1 MTTCITGGLEIK
13 GIEHKESNVE
23 SGTNFEPVSTML
35 REPSTVLDLITAKS
49 LKGFIFKLDVQPGK
63 SRYTEYNLRNN
74 KREEVNHF
82 ALKIV
87 VISDKEDDL
96 PHLNLGLGGI
106 YEKQTESNE
115 SFIDESKMQQEIWK
129 QTYLTQGGEIAPSVG
144 NITLLE
150 GSKEDIIIFLKY
162 LENRGSTTQKAKQIL
177 RYLIQLFFNTKF
189 NYKLGILVMKNYKD
203 SKIFADYYTAFEKKN
218 QSNQY
223 DASAIQQ
230 YLTVRQNVL
239 IKVLR
244 LALLGYIHLDFHA
257 GNSLIDSISNSCVII
272 DYGRAVK
279 IKNSRG
285 EFTSKFYIKDLDEK
299 VEFVSEQQKVVF
311 KRNFETL
318 FGYLKSLEKSIKTM
332 NSTDDLSETFR
343 RVIESIRVID
353 ADTMLLLYD
362 VPYAQIDSLL
372 DNFNNKFSTSDLYGG
387 DFTRRLLDEIGVL
400 YTGNVDRRY
409 QTIIRHNTD
418 NVKDV
423 NKSLGVQSVASLG
436 VQSVARVSPVVIHQR
451 PISQQSVQPVI
462 NNRSSPSPRETM
474 CDKFGNCF
482 TRLVNPFLKNGG
494 KTRKR
499 QVNRRIAKLKF
510 QTKRRRN
517 SKLKYKKNK

>member
-1 MTTCITGGLEIK
+1 MTTCINGGLELK
-13 GIEHKESNVE
+13 GIEHKGSNVD
-23 SGTNFEPVSTML
+23 SGTNLDPVSTML

-49 LKGFIFKLDVQPGK
+49 LRGFIFKLDVQPGK

-82 ALKIV
+82 ALKFV
-87 VISDKEDDL
+87 VISVSEEEGDDILPVLDLGHEGKPDKM
-96 PHLNLGLGGI
+96 
-106 YEKQTESNE
+106 TESKK

-144 NITLLE
+144 NISFLE
-150 GSKEDIIIFLKY
+150 GSREDIIIFLKY
-162 LENRGSTTQKAKQIL
+162 LANRGSTTQKAKQIL
-177 RYLIQLFFNTKF
+177 RYFIRLFFNTKF

-203 SKIFADYYTAFEKKN
+203 SKVFEDYYYAFLSKYQNK
-218 QSNQY
+218 QH
-223 DASAIQQ
+223 ASVRQQ

-244 LALLGYIHLDFHA
+244 LALLGYIHLDFHE

-272 DYGRAVK
+272 DYGRALK

-285 EFTSKFYIKDLDEK
+285 EFTSENYIKYLLTENDKLI
-299 VEFVSEQQKVVF
+299 VSEQQKVVF

-318 FGYLKSLEKSIKTM
+318 FGYLKSLEKSINSM

-353 ADTMLLLYD
+353 ADTQLLLYGSEGS
-362 VPYAQIDSLL
+362 QMTCLL
-372 DNFNNKFSTSDLYGG
+372 YDFNNEFSSSDLYGG
-387 DFTRRLLDEIGVL
+387 DFARRLLDEIGVL
-400 YTGNVDRRY
+400 YTENVDRRY
-409 QTIIRHNTD
+409 QAKIRHNTD

-423 NKSLGVQSVASLG
+423 NKSLGVQSVA
-436 VQSVARVSPVVIHQR
+436 RVSPVVIQQR

-482 TRLVNPFLKNGG
+482 TRLVKPFLKNGG